1 MDSDSER
8 DEAITEARISGT
20 SSRALATRYQTTSRE
35 IEAAVDRRFDYELDD
50 RMKLRSVKL
59 DLARIER
66 LFEFFFKMATTGE
79 RDVIAVSAGTLCCKL
94 LERKALF
101 TGTEAP
107 LQGRVDVYQVEQHQQ
122 PSGYQKITDALLALK
137 YSGRSNGDGAA
148 ASDPPLDAVGPLSDD
163 NGDEVKSLTGKP

>member
-1 MDSDSER
+1 MDSER

-20 SSRALATRYQTTSRE
+20 SSRALVKRYPEMTSRD
-35 IEAAVDRRFDYELDD
+35 IEAAVDRRLDYELDD

-66 LFEFFFKMATTGE
+66 LFEFFFAMATTGE
-79 RDVIAVSAGTLCCKL
+79 RDVVAVSAGTLCCKL

-122 PSGYQKITDALLALK
+122 PSSYQKITDVLMALK
-137 YSGRSNGDGAA
+137 YSGHPSGDGA
-148 ASDPPLDAVGPLSDD
+148 SDPNGGDSAVGALSDGDSDEAKPLSD
-163 NGDEVKSLTGKP
+163 KS